1 MGSHLLQWLSSLEK
15 GSLGQ
20 ILFPFSVSGNV
31 YVLRL
36 QILCLPVYI
45 HMWASVC
52 IYGHTHMLPELLGP
66 LGMAV
71 AVDLGVL

>member
-1 MGSHLLQWLSSLEK
+1 MAIQFGEGLPGSD
-15 GSLGQ
+15 
-20 ILFPFSVSGNV
+20 FVPFSVSVNV

-45 HMWASVC
+45 HMWACVC

>member
-1 MGSHLLQWLSSLEK
+1 MAIQFGEGLSGSD
-15 GSLGQ
+15 
-20 ILFPFSVSGNV
+20 FVSIFCVWEHV

-45 HMWASVC
+45 HMWACVC

-71 AVDLGVL
+71 AVDLGVLQLVL